1 MEEKQQN
8 PDVKLKLFEKA
19 DYEFI
24 AEVLDEEISLKLG
37 TEFFSEAD
45 MMTDKELVEWA
56 TDYGLFEDDDENGD
70 SSFRNEDGSPDI
82 EFIREYKAE
91 KEADSPM
98 IWSSPE
104 GRAFQFFEENCLDC
118 PDDIEIDLIDSYSP
132 GDNSYGVVV
141 NGMESL
147 IKLQDYLLEKG
158 LKVNFLL

>member
-1 MEEKQQN
+1 MEEQQQN
-8 PDVKLKLFEKA
+8 PSVKLKLFEKA

-37 TEFFSEAD
+37 TDFFSEAD
-45 MMTDKELVEWA
+45 MMTDEELVEWA
-56 TDYGLFEDDDENGD
+56 TDYGLFEDDDDNGD
-70 SSFRNEDGSPDI
+70 SSYRNEDGSPNI
-82 EFIREYKAE
+82 ESIREYKTE
-91 KEADSPM
+91 HEADSPM

-118 PDDIEIDLIDSYSP
+118 PDYIEIDLIDSYFP

-147 IKLQDYLLEKG
+147 KKLQDFLLEKG
-158 LKVNFLL
+158 MKVNFLF

>member
-8 PDVKLKLFEKA
+8 PNVKLKLFEKA

-37 TEFFSEAD
+37 TDFFSEAD
-45 MMTDKELVEWA
+45 MMTDEELVEWA
-56 TDYGLFEDDDENGD
+56 TDYGLFEDDDDNGD
-70 SSFRNEDGSPDI
+70 SFYRNEDGSPNI
-82 EFIREYKAE
+82 ESIREYKAE
-91 KEADSPM
+91 QEADSPM

-104 GRAFQFFEENCLDC
+104 GRAYQFFEENCIDC
-118 PDDIEIDLIDSYSP
+118 PDDIEMDLIDSYFP

-147 IKLQDYLLEKG
+147 IKLQDFLLAKG
-158 LKVNFLL
+158 LKVNFIL